1 MPDSDSAVNETE
13 RAIFGMH
20 DAADITRLLDD
31 YLADHVGTS
40 IDEVLFR
47 AGRIDAVW
55 AVHTT
60 DGRDFA
66 VKGVPA
72 ARRPRRPR
80 GHDPG
85 AAPARRRGI
94 SLPDTGRRSGSAG
107 HRGVE
112 PKPC

>member
-55 AVHTT
+55 SVHTT

-66 VKGVPA
+66 VTAYRPPSTSPPA
-72 ARRPRRPR
+72 RPRSGRSAGSPPR
-80 GHDPG
+80 DF
-85 AAPARRRGI
+85 PARH
-94 SLPDTGRRSGSAG
+94 RSPVRIGWA
-107 HRGVE
+107 
-112 PKPC
+112 PWC